1 MKLSTIMCMLGHDWI
16 DLIKL
21 DIDGT
26 EINVIEDLQKSGNI
40 PTSQILI
47 DFNDNHD
54 ITVRDEI
61 YIFLASNGFIA
72 RYTGQPQM
80 NEVTFVRSSPVP
92 LSFNQTTF
100 KKLKKRDIENSKKPV
115 KTKLITTPTTPVKT
129 KKVSPVKPDTNK
141 KHKETKNNI
150 NTKKSKQKKVK
161 NNK

>member
-100 KKLKKRDIENSKKPV
+100 KKLKKERYRKF
-115 KTKLITTPTTPVKT
+115 
-129 KKVSPVKPDTNK
+129 
-141 KHKETKNNI
+141 
-150 NTKKSKQKKVK
+150 
-161 NNK
+161 